1 MMQWKEK
8 LRYALYALA
17 LVLMIVAYVFEFKWF
32 ERTVNFGT
40 LALISLLFGLAI
52 GLLWGH
58 SYARQEFEL
67 TEKIQV
73 YVYFCVMC
81 MLFSP
86 LVASLSNRLVP
97 LYPVR
102 EEVADFVSQEAYYA
116 SRVGLLKGEDP
127 VPTGYELRFYYRQK
141 IRTIDRPEPFP
152 IDLERGAPILLRIRT
167 GLWGF
172 EVVQRPAIP

>member
-1 MMQWKEK
+1 MDWKEK
-8 LRYALYALA
+8 LKYAVYALG

-32 ERTVNFGT
+32 GRTVNFRF
-40 LALISLLFGLAI
+40 LALISLLVGLLTGLA
-52 GLLWGH
+52 WGRQ
-58 SYARQEFEL
+58 YAQRESGL

-73 YVYFCVMC
+73 YVYFCTMC

-86 LVASLSNRLVP
+86 LAASLSNRLPP
-97 LYPVR
+97 LHTVR
-102 EEVADFVSQEAYYA
+102 EVTVDFVSQEAYYA

-127 VPTGYELRFYYRQK
+127 EPTGYKLRFYYRQK
-141 IRTIDRPEPFP
+141 IRTIDRPSLFP
-152 IDLERGAPILLRIRT
+152 VDLERGAPMQLRIRT